1 MLIKILVFLHLLGMA
16 FWLGGLFTLG
26 VWTARA
32 RRTDDAR
39 VVTFAYGTAGR
50 LYRGVV
56 GGAAWLTVLAGVAL
70 VFAGDW
76 RWFRPFPDHWLF
88 QMQII
93 GLLVFLTT
101 VLYLIPNGRTLARLG
116 ERAAGERET
125 SSEFV
130 SRVKRQAIV
139 GSAVGGAL
147 IYLVLLGALRF

>member
-1 MLIKILVFLHLLGMA
+1 MLIKILLFLHLLGMA
-16 FWLGGLFTLG
+16 FWLGGLFTLS

-32 RRTDDAR
+32 RRTDDGR
-39 VVTFAYGTAGR
+39 VVAFAYGTAGR

-56 GGAAWLTVLAGVAL
+56 GGAASLTVLAGAAL

-93 GLLVFLTT
+93 GLLAFLVT
-101 VLYLIPNGRTLARLG
+101 VAYLIPNGRALARLA
-116 ERAAGERET
+116 ERAAEEKER
-125 SSEFV
+125 SGEFV

-139 GSAVGGAL
+139 GSAIGGAL